1 VQAVRG
7 RQTSFAERTTGRL
20 TFAPGWAIRHAGR
33 KVRLDESEL
42 ILADFGW
49 WLLAE
54 AEEGAAPAVSPL
66 LSFLPS
72 VVMVMLL
79 YYFLIA
85 KPQRQRESGHKIL
98 LQNLKKNDRVV
109 TIGGIYG
116 VVVNVQ
122 REQDEVTI
130 KVDEST
136 NAKLRVTFN
145 AIARVITADEPGD
158 KTEKT

>member
-1 VQAVRG
+1 MIV
-7 RQTSFAERTTGRL
+7 
-20 TFAPGWAIRHAGR
+20 
-33 KVRLDESEL
+33 
-42 ILADFGW
+42 
-49 WLLAE
+49 
-54 AEEGAAPAVSPL
+54 
-66 LSFLPS
+66 
-72 VVMVMLL
+72 LL
-79 YYFLIA
+79 YFFMIL
-85 KPQRQRESGHKIL
+85 KPQRQREQTHKTL